1 MKQRL
6 KRLAIILSVLFNL
19 AVLGGFVY
27 AAYFA
32 RPASG
37 GNASVPSVYRH
48 LALTAEQKQALKQML
63 AGPLQQMSE
72 ARRQSRVKWAETVTL
87 LSQPQPDWRAIDASH
102 AEKLEL
108 QRQYE
113 QALFHGWAESTSVMT
128 PEQRQQFFAA
138 IQQEIKSGAL
148 FNKPLPESNR

>member
-1 MKQRL
+1 MKQRI
-6 KRLAIILSVLFNL
+6 KRLGLILSITFNL
-19 AVLGGFVY
+19 AALGGFVY

-32 RPASG
+32 RPATGS
-37 GNASVPSVYRH
+37 NASVPSVYRN
-48 LALTAEQKQALKQML
+48 LALTAEQKEALKQML
-63 AGPLQQMSE
+63 AAPLQRMSE

-87 LSQPQPDWRAIDASH
+87 LSQPQPDWQAINARH

-148 FNKPLPESNR
+148 FNKQLPESNR

>member
-1 MKQRL
+1 MICCPFGL
-6 KRLAIILSVLFNL
+6 KYALLMPAWSNTYSAFPVARFINL
-19 AVLGGFVY
+19 ANFSAVVININRPSFEM
-27 AAYFA
+27 AASSTRTFSE
-32 RPASG
+32 P
-37 GNASVPSVYRH
+37 VP
-48 LALTAEQKQALKQML
+48 
-63 AGPLQQMSE
+63 
-72 ARRQSRVKWAETVTL
+72 ET
-87 LSQPQPDWRAIDASH
+87 
-102 AEKLEL
+102 ELEL